1 MYLNKLFKLLVL
13 LIGLTFSFTAC
24 DDHYD
29 ELKGDIND
37 IYGQIDELK
46 TDIEALKG
54 QVNSIQGIVDAINGG
69 KVVTDVKETED
80 GRGYVITFNDA
91 STIEV
96 MKKTNGSAIS
106 IMEVEGVYYWA
117 IVTNG
122 IPAQLLN
129 EAGEP
134 ITVTDNTVELTL
146 DEHGYLVLN
155 GKRVTDAND
164 DFVRFKKGE
173 SGAFFKD
180 IIVTD
185 KSVTFVLPDD
195 SQIVLN
201 KETGTF
207 LRFDTDQKIPFYLLK
222 PGRETRINIKFSAN
236 LKTLEVLSAPEGW
249 TTNVHRA
256 NSYVAVTPPANAT
269 MGLGELRLQGTDEN
283 GLVYL
288 AIARVSVKG
297 SGFAD
302 PAGVFILNEGNMTT
316 ENGSLIYIDKEG
328 KVLDYAYRTMNG
340 TELGNVTQDIYIF
353 NKKMYIISQNGKT
366 NAVGTGFDN
375 DGMLVVANSETLV
388 KEATFNEELSALNW
402 PTHIAVLDE
411 KNIFIRDNYGVHL
424 FDSEAGTETLIEGSK
439 GAGKLT
445 MAVADGKVFAI
456 AGSKLLVLEKGKTT
470 VGKTI
475 DMGQRIAAV
484 AKADDGNLWVSM
496 QGSPAKIA
504 KVNSKTG
511 ESIKTNV
518 VTEVNLNAGAGAGC
532 SITAYQNKLYYS
544 GLGSKIY
551 RHDFETGTTTMLG
564 DVKEFNSEMT
574 MTYNPIAVHPI
585 TGHIYMNRIK
595 GYGWYFLINSIFE
608 LEDTGSGLNVVNEY
622 RDHTHFPA
630 GIFFPASFQQAVGE

>member
-1 MYLNKLFKLLVL
+1 M
-13 LIGLTFSFTAC
+13 
-24 DDHYD
+24 
-29 ELKGDIND
+29 
-37 IYGQIDELK
+37 
-46 TDIEALKG
+46 
-54 QVNSIQGIVDAINGG
+54 
-69 KVVTDVKETED
+69 
-80 GRGYVITFNDA
+80 
-91 STIEV
+91 
-96 MKKTNGSAIS
+96 
-106 IMEVEGVYYWA
+106 
-117 IVTNG
+117 
-122 IPAQLLN
+122 
-129 EAGEP
+129 
-134 ITVTDNTVELTL
+134 
-146 DEHGYLVLN
+146 
-155 GKRVTDAND
+155 
-164 DFVRFKKGE
+164 
-173 SGAFFKD
+173 
-180 IIVTD
+180 
-185 KSVTFVLPDD
+185 
-195 SQIVLN
+195 
-201 KETGTF
+201 
-207 LRFDTDQKIPFYLLK
+207 PFYLLK
-222 PGRETRINIKFSAN
+222 PERETRINIKFSAN

-424 FDSEAGTETLIEGSK
+424 FDSEAGIETLIEGSK

-475 DMGQRIAAV
+475 DMGQQIAAV
-484 AKADDGNLWVSM
+484 AKANDGNLWVSM

-595 GYGWYFLINSIFE
+595 GYGWNFLINSIFE
-608 LEDTGSGLNVVNEY
+608 LEDTGNGLKIVHEY
-622 RDHTHFPA
+622 RDYTHFPA
-630 GIFFPASFQQAVGE
+630 GIFFPASFPQAAGE

>member
-1 MYLNKLFKLLVL
+1 M
-13 LIGLTFSFTAC
+13 
-24 DDHYD
+24 
-29 ELKGDIND
+29 
-37 IYGQIDELK
+37 
-46 TDIEALKG
+46 
-54 QVNSIQGIVDAINGG
+54 
-69 KVVTDVKETED
+69 
-80 GRGYVITFNDA
+80 
-91 STIEV
+91 
-96 MKKTNGSAIS
+96 
-106 IMEVEGVYYWA
+106 
-117 IVTNG
+117 
-122 IPAQLLN
+122 
-129 EAGEP
+129 
-134 ITVTDNTVELTL
+134 
-146 DEHGYLVLN
+146 
-155 GKRVTDAND
+155 
-164 DFVRFKKGE
+164 
-173 SGAFFKD
+173 
-180 IIVTD
+180 
-185 KSVTFVLPDD
+185 
-195 SQIVLN
+195 
-201 KETGTF
+201 
-207 LRFDTDQKIPFYLLK
+207 
-222 PGRETRINIKFSAN
+222 
-236 LKTLEVLSAPEGW
+236 
-249 TTNVHRA
+249 
-256 NSYVAVTPPANAT
+256 
-269 MGLGELRLQGTDEN
+269 
-283 GLVYL
+283 
-288 AIARVSVKG
+288 KG

-316 ENGSLIYIDKEG
+316 ENGSLIYIDKKG

-456 AGSKLLVLEKGKTT
+456 AGNKLLVLEKGKTT

-484 AKADDGNLWVSM
+484 AKANDGNLWVSM

-511 ESIKTNV
+511 ENIKTNV
-518 VTEVNLNAGAGAGC
+518 VTEVNLSAGVGAGC

-595 GYGWYFLINSIFE
+595 GYGWNFLINSIFE
-608 LEDTGSGLNVVNEY
+608 LEDTGNGLKMVHEY

-630 GIFFPASFQQAVGE
+630 ASSSRPASRKRQENNKT